1 MPRLANAMFSE
12 DSDGRNR
19 PRLAPST
26 QVQLQAYQ
34 CCATVDRKGSRAPN
48 RHMRNNG
55 LWTEARFR
63 SFVKSALRS
72 ASNRWGPKYAAKRS
86 ARSARNSYLCS
97 SCSSLVP
104 NKEAKVDHIVP
115 VVDPVRG
122 FVSWDEFIARLF
134 VEQSGYQ
141 VLCQACHAVKTG
153 QEREVRKAN
162 RKTL

>member
-1 MPRLANAMFSE
+1 MTYN
-12 DSDGRNR
+12 DGKW
-19 PRLAPST
+19 S
-26 QVQLQAYQ
+26 Q
-34 CCATVDRKGSRAPN
+34 
-48 RHMRNNG
+48 
-55 LWTEARFR
+55 ARFR
-63 SFVKSALRS
+63 SFIVSALRR
-72 ASNRWGPKYAAKRS
+72 ASSRWGPKYGAKKAARV
-86 ARSARNSYLCS
+86 ARNSYKCAACS
-97 SCSSLVP
+97 SVVP

-122 FVSWDEFIARLF
+122 FNTWDEFIARLF